1 MSQFDML
8 YLTVRYASDQI
19 NYRIEHASLN
29 YDLELAFYEQRR
41 WEEIKTKKD
50 LLMTQGMDEMQ
61 ASLIAEESFR
71 TNPTVGMVQMA
82 VYQ

>member
-61 ASLIAEESFR
+61 ASLIAEESFK
-71 TNPTVGMVQMA
+71 TNPAVGMVQMA

>member
-1 MSQFDML
+1 MSQFDTL

-41 WEEIKTKKD
+41 
-50 LLMTQGMDEMQ
+50 
-61 ASLIAEESFR
+61 
-71 TNPTVGMVQMA
+71 
-82 VYQ
+82 

>member
-1 MSQFDML
+1 MSQFDTL
-8 YLTVRYASDQI
+8 YLTVRYAPDQI

-29 YDLELAFYEQRR
+29 YDIELGFYEQRR

-50 LLMTQGMDEMQ
+50 LLKNQGMDETQ

>member
-8 YLTVRYASDQI
+8 YLTVQYGSDQI
-19 NYRIEHASLN
+19 NYRIEHVSLN
-29 YDLELAFYEQRR
+29 YDRELAFYEQRR
-41 WEEIKTKKD
+41 WEEIKVKKD

-61 ASLIAEESFR
+61 ASLVAEESFR

>member
-61 ASLIAEESFR
+61 ASLIAEESFK
-71 TNPTVGMVQMA
+71 TNPTVGMIQVA

>member
-61 ASLIAEESFR
+61 ASLIAEESFK

>member
-41 WEEIKTKKD
+41 WEEIKIKKD

-61 ASLIAEESFR
+61 ASLIAEESFK

>member
-50 LLMTQGMDEMQ
+50 LLITQGMDETQ

>member
-1 MSQFDML
+1 
-8 YLTVRYASDQI
+8 
-19 NYRIEHASLN
+19 
-29 YDLELAFYEQRR
+29 
-41 WEEIKTKKD
+41 
-50 LLMTQGMDEMQ
+50 MDETQ

>member
-61 ASLIAEESFR
+61 ASLIAEESFK
-71 TNPTVGMVQMA
+71 TNPTVGIVQMA

>member
-41 WEEIKTKKD
+41 LEEIKIKKD

-61 ASLIAEESFR
+61 ASLIAEESFK

>member
-29 YDLELAFYEQRR
+29 YDRELAFYEQRR

-50 LLMTQGMDEMQ
+50 LLMTQGMDETQ
-61 ASLIAEESFR
+61 ASLIAEESFK

>member
-1 MSQFDML
+1 MSQLDTL

-41 WEEIKTKKD
+41 WEEIKVKKD

-61 ASLIAEESFR
+61 ASLIAEESFK
-71 TNPTVGMVQMA
+71 TNPTIGMVQMA
-82 VYQ
+82 VYR

>member
-61 ASLIAEESFR
+61 ASLIAEESFK
-71 TNPTVGMVQMA
+71 TNPTIGMVQMA

>member
-50 LLMTQGMDEMQ
+50 LLITQGMDETQ
-61 ASLIAEESFR
+61 ASLIAEESFK

>member
-1 MSQFDML
+1 MSQFDTL
-8 YLTVRYASDQI
+8 YLTVRYAPDQI

-29 YDLELAFYEQRR
+29 YDIELAFYEQRR

-50 LLMTQGMDEMQ
+50 LLITQGMDETQ

>member
-1 MSQFDML
+1 MSQFDTL

-61 ASLIAEESFR
+61 ASLIAEESFK
-71 TNPTVGMVQMA
+71 TNPAVGMVQMA

>member
-61 ASLIAEESFR
+61 ASLVAEESFK